1 MSAIA
6 FALIKKGYSVSG
18 SDLVQNQEIQT
29 MIRALGA
36 GVGNNSEE
44 EGSFDTEKLR
54 YSKIIIMCDADID
67 GAHIR
72 TLMLTF
78 LWRFMRPAIVDG
90 HVYIAQPPLYQL
102 TKGRVSRYVFSDEER
117 DKVTLELQG
126 GNPNT
131 KIGIQRYKGL
141 GEMNPE
147 QLWDTTMNPMTR
159 TMLKVTVQDAEESD
173 RLFEILMGEDVPDR
187 RAFIE
192 KHAKEVTNLDI

>member
-1 MSAIA
+1 
-6 FALIKKGYSVSG
+6 
-18 SDLVQNQEIQT
+18 

-44 EGSFDTEKLR
+44 EGSFDSDKLR

-102 TKGRVSRYVFSDEER
+102 SKGRVSRYVFSDEER
-117 DKVTLELQG
+117 DKVMLELQG
-126 GNPNT
+126 DNPNT
-131 KIGIQRYKGL
+131 KIGVQRYKGL